1 MITILDPTTRAAR
14 ATAIHQRFTPDYLAA
29 FRQRCD
35 PLADAAVAEIF
46 ASEARGL
53 HPAGYTNLL
62 TAVRDQAFADGE
74 ACLAFLRE
82 TRRVPAWVCFEDFA
96 PGQKLFFRH
105 GVLTFLIGVSVLVAS
120 YGGHKDNKVLT
131 ASGRLSHETAFRRAV
146 ETAHFT
152 LACCQPDG
160 LRENAPGF
168 DAILQVRLLH
178 ARVRQLCRRQGY
190 DTTRYD
196 EPINQESMAAAIM
209 LFSHGV
215 IRALEVLGVSVTE
228 EEKESYHALWRY
240 GGYLMGVELA
250 LLPPSHAEEAA
261 LFDCVQYHYTPD
273 ADTIQ
278 LFQHTVGGIA
288 AGATQMP
295 LWLSLM
301 GGSVLQSR
309 AFLNQFVGL
318 TVSPTLARYLEIE
331 PHPLWRL
338 GFQSGGRLINGY
350 NQAQRRWPW
359 LENMAIRSQAHL
371 MQTIVNALLAGAPAQ
386 FTDPGALAQS

>member
-14 ATAIHQRFTPDYLAA
+14 ATAIHDRFTPDYLAT

-46 ASEARGL
+46 APEARGL
-53 HPAGYTNLL
+53 NPAGYTHLL
-62 TAVRDQAFADGE
+62 WAVRDKAFEGGP

-82 TRRVPAWVCFEDFA
+82 TRQVPAWVCFEDFTA
-96 PGQKLFFRH
+96 GQKLFFRH
-105 GVLTFLIGVSVLVAS
+105 GVLTFLIGISVLVAS
-120 YGGHKDNKVLT
+120 YGGYKDNKVLT

-152 LACCQPDG
+152 LACCRPGG

-168 DAILQVRLLH
+168 EAILQVRLLH

-190 DTTRYD
+190 DTARYD

-215 IRALEVLGVSVTE
+215 IRALEVLGITVTQ

-250 LLPPSHAEEAA
+250 LLPPNHAEEAA
-261 LFDCVQYHYTPD
+261 LFDCMQYHYTPD
-273 ADTIQ
+273 ADTVQ

-288 AGATQMP
+288 AGASHMP
-295 LWLSLM
+295 LWLTLM
-301 GGSVLQSR
+301 GGSLLQSR
-309 AFLNQFVGL
+309 TFLNQFVGL

-331 PHPLWRL
+331 PNFIWRL
-338 GFQSGGRLINGY
+338 GFQGSGQLINAY
-350 NQAQRRWPW
+350 TQAQRNWPW
-359 LENMAIRSQAHL
+359 LESLAEHAQAHL

-386 FTDPGALAQS
+386 FNDPGALTRT